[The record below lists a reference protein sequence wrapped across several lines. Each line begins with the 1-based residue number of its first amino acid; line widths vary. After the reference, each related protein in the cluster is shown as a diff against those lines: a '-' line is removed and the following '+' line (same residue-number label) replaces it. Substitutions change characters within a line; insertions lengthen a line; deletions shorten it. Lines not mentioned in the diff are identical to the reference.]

1 VTDELVEA
9 HGKAT
14 KLANHLHLPVQS
26 GSNTVLQRM
35 LREYTVEHYLTLLAK
50 MRKANPEIII
60 TTDIIAG
67 FPNETEE
74 EHQATL
80 DLLEKAQFD
89 FIYGYTYSPR
99 KGTKATR
106 INDVLTD
113 DIRLRRLKEI
123 QDHQSKI
130 QAALRSQML
139 GKTFLVLV
147 EDKKISKGIMKWSG
161 RTSCHRLVHFEG
173 ELPETDYQWHWVN
186 VEITSVTALSAQG
199 KFVSDLGKNPQ

>member
-1 VTDELVEA
+1 
-9 HGKAT
+9 
-14 KLANHLHLPVQS
+14 
-26 GSNTVLQRM
+26 M
-35 LREYTVEHYLTLLAK
+35 LREYTIEHYLTLLAK

-74 EHQATL
+74 EHHATM
-80 DLLEKAQFD
+80 DLLDKAQFD

-123 QDHQSKI
+123 QDKQMKI
-130 QAALRSQML
+130 QATLRGEMI
-139 GKTFLVLV
+139 GKTYRVLV
-147 EDKKISKGIMKWSG
+147 EDKNISKGVMKWSG

-173 ELPETDYQWHWVN
+173 DIPDKNYQWHWVD
-186 VEITSVTALSAQG
+186 VEITSVTALSTQG
-199 KFVSDLGKNPQ
+199 KLILDLGKILL

>member
-9 HGKAT
+9 HRTAK

-26 GSNTVLQRM
+26 GSNSVLQRM
-35 LREYTVEHYLTLLAK
+35 LREYSIEHYLTLLAK

-60 TTDIIAG
+60 TTDMIAG

-74 EHQATL
+74 EHQATM
-80 DLLEKAQFD
+80 DLLDKAQFD

-106 INDVLTD
+106 INDILTD

-123 QDHQSKI
+123 QDKQMKI
-130 QAALRSQML
+130 QANLRSEMI
-139 GKTFLVLV
+139 GKTFRVLV
-147 EDKKISKGIMKWSG
+147 EEKGVSKGILKWTG
-161 RTSCHRLVHFEG
+161 RTSCNRIVHFE
-173 ELPETDYQWHWVN
+173 PEAPEKEYQWNWVDL
-186 VEITSVTALSAQG
+186 EITSATGLSTQG
-199 KFVSDLGKNPQ
+199 KLIRNLGKKIQ